1 MPPAALAAGGVL
13 FHTTKPNPRT
23 KHNLPIIFSSFEK
36 TKRFFIFLLTNHPP
50 TAIIS
55 HVLCTRT
62 TYGGIAQLARA
73 HGSYPWCPRFESRCR
88 YHFFNFRLCLFIL
101 NGPVVKRSRHRPFT
115 AVTRVRFPSGSP
127 PFLCRICGG
136 IAQPVER
143 PPHTRK
149 VTDSSSVVS
158 TKPETFCFRFLFCF
172 SSLLPNKSTK
182 DFELI

>member
-127 PFLCRICGG
+127 QTPRYKSSWEFPFGQNTVFAHCVIYELMI
-136 IAQPVER
+136 
-143 PPHTRK
+143 K
-149 VTDSSSVVS
+149 LDSTCEKYIKYLV
-158 TKPETFCFRFLFCF
+158 L
-172 SSLLPNKSTK
+172 
-182 DFELI
+182 